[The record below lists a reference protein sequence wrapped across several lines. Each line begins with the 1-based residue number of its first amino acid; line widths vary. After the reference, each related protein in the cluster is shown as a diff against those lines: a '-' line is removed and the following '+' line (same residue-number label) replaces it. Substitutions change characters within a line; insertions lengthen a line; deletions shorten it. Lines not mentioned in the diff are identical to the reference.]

1 MPIIGQKISSQ
12 VSGTEEGE
20 VWKFWKLTLFQAQYR
35 KDEEAR
41 AEGKD
46 GFLPEN
52 LGDRLLEDFRNY
64 IGADG
69 AVRGDRKEDYELYVW
84 FVENILSS
92 VNYEVTLRKCK
103 EARLRNQRDIVSR
116 AYKPSDEAFA
126 IMLLVNYEKRWRN
139 LVLHPT
145 KSRSALNS
153 GELYATKYTSSMRGY
168 SKLSWKQEGIEEFNR
183 WIRDI
188 VELRKEA
195 KTGRLLEECVERTI
209 SGRRKSRV
217 KRRDHEVIQV
227 LPTMGGDLM
236 RELEDLDQM
245 TASV

>member
-20 VWKFWKLTLFQAQYR
+20 VWKFWELTLFQAQYR

-116 AYKPSDEAFA
+116 AYNPSDEAFA
-126 IMLLVNYEKRWRN
+126 IMLLVNYERRWRN
-139 LVLHPT
+139 LLLHPT
-145 KSRSALNS
+145 KSRRDLNNK
-153 GELYATKYTSSMRGY
+153 EEYKKKYTSSTKGY
-168 SKLSWKQEGIEEFNR
+168 SKLSWGQDGVAEFNK
-183 WIRDI
+183 WIDEVVR
-188 VELRKEA
+188 LRGA
-195 KTGRLLEECVERTI
+195 TRTGKLLEARVEKTM
-209 SGRRKSRV
+209 SGK
-217 KRRDHEVIQV
+217 
-227 LPTMGGDLM
+227 
-236 RELEDLDQM
+236 
-245 TASV
+245 